1 MSTVPKIPTDD
12 DEDPLSQYKYM
23 LRQEGAYEESTQPG
37 DFLGGSQHTDAT
49 LTPKRSYHRS
59 TTANTNNNNKHK
71 LGTPLPIQ
79 SYRPDDWL
87 TPSKSPNRSWH
98 PKSAPALKSGSVP
111 RGMPTP
117 PLMGDDDTVDNA
129 SQSTRNSSVGLG
141 GNSSHHERR
150 KAIKETGKPHTPRR
164 WKGQRSTHSRS
175 SNGDLDYG
183 SSHSVGSFA
192 SESMAGTT
200 IASTVTGG
208 TNCDSNNKIVRK
220 KFKNAVAPTTAAPV
234 QPKRLPSLDADT
246 VSSIHDKT
254 LADILLGQHGT
265 TAADMASIDKT
276 DYEVAS
282 GDDGDDKLLKKAP
295 EDKKEEHQYNHE
307 VDGRSASPLAT
318 KFNET
323 PFRTPQKLKK
333 ELRSTFS
340 TPIKNGSN
348 TPPTVSWHSKPMRTA
363 STPPLTQTQS
373 RGGVVSAPVTPSSGA
388 RPTIVADEEKISTKK
403 FTAAFAAF
411 ENTAYSP
418 PLRRYQ
424 SLQPTT
430 STSPRAT
437 GAAVGAY
444 VPRTQE
450 QKDAAKKKRAEHK
463 EKKTADTA
471 MRSTTMDIGGARS
484 STPEPTPPRR
494 IQSLVSPRNNARRNF
509 TIPKDALLKE
519 QALVNQPERQDDTLN
534 LQDIIAQLRKVQRSK
549 TDSGTKD
556 NAADLLLQDMLRRLR
571 HVDELSL
578 VDQRAELNDMLQQ
591 LQNVD
596 SFGEQNLQQLQLM
609 LDTLNSSMQEPKKDP
624 NASRLEAVD
633 HDWLESS
640 LRRLQK
646 IQLTPR
652 EAETVAETA
661 LKLRYIDLSD
671 PNGESESNALI
682 ANHCDEVLVY
692 PTRKLKEVTQVLQ
705 GLRRIDMNDK
715 ERKEYANKI
724 RCIGIE
730 RPHVD
735 ELSQAILRL
744 KKAGLNR
751 WEAGHV
757 GGIVAD
763 LRKTIKNLRAGND
776 EDDEESVDEYTRL
789 TRKEL
794 RMLVDAPKMN
804 IIDSVVDSLKETLVK
819 VSDQEMNDFCKTVIS
834 MAKGDANSKQRQHQ
848 DYVDVLAEAIRNLK
862 RARLNKWEAKE
873 VSGVLTSLRKT
884 PTIDRWDNG
893 ENRQMINLRKVT
905 TPEQMGIIEDVVRK
919 VKKVVRFSENDQ
931 IFEFFLDDIVATGEC
946 DPTNE
951 QLQQYAALEMEAIDD
966 DISYDDLKADGGD
979 ELASVDTMAISISS
993 AEFTLGE
1000 EEVELTDSEDEEE
1013 KGPVTP
1019 SPKRRDANALSNPF
1033 PYRQNQLINR
1043 GSVSCPSSP
1052 AFGDPDQRKIV
1063 FTRKHHW
1070 KHKQHNTTVVGEKRW
1085 RMCEDFNTDEVIFS
1099 PLSKDQHTRRKAV
1112 ESSLKKSLLALDI
1125 GGSSRSLGNCEDESK
1140 AGISLA
1146 IGTAMDL
1153 VEDETHVD
1161 VVERRLRE
1169 NNITFNA
1176 VLKRGESA
1184 KRGVCLTPSPKR
1196 SMSGRSLVM
1205 TDQPE
1210 LPF

>member
-23 LRQEGAYEESTQPG
+23 LRQEGAYEESTQPV

-59 TTANTNNNNKHK
+59 TTENANNKNKHK
-71 LGTPLPIQ
+71 WGTPLPVQ

-175 SNGDLDYG
+175 SNGDLDNG

-200 IASTVTGG
+200 ITSTVTGG

-220 KFKNAVAPTTAAPV
+220 KFKNAVTPTTAAPM
-234 QPKRLPSLDADT
+234 QPKRLPSLDTDT

-254 LADILLGQHGT
+254 LADVLLEQHGT
-265 TAADMASIDKT
+265 TAADMASIDIT
-276 DYEVAS
+276 DYGVAS
-282 GDDGDDKLLKKAP
+282 GDDKLLKTAP
-295 EDKKEEHQYNHE
+295 EDKEKKDQYNHE
-307 VDGRSASPLAT
+307 VNGPIASPLST
-318 KFNET
+318 RFKET

-340 TPIKNGSN
+340 TPIKNGN
-348 TPPTVSWHSKPMRTA
+348 IAPPTASWHSKPMRTA

-373 RGGVVSAPVTPSSGA
+373 RGGVVSAPVTPSGVV

-463 EKKTADTA
+463 ERKTADTA
-471 MRSTTMDIGGARS
+471 MRSTTMDIGAARS
-484 STPEPTPPRR
+484 STPEPTRPRR

-509 TIPKDALLKE
+509 SISKDALLKE
-519 QALVNQPERQDDTLN
+519 QALVNQPERQDDSLN
-534 LQDIIAQLRKVQRSK
+534 LQDIIAQLRKVQRNK
-549 TDSGTKD
+549 TDSGSKD

-578 VDQRAELNDMLQQ
+578 ADQRAELNDMLQQ
-591 LQNVD
+591 LQSVD
-596 SFGEQNLQQLQLM
+596 SFGEQNLQQLELM
-609 LDTLNSSMQEPKKDP
+609 LDTLNSSMQDPKPEKDP
-624 NASRLEAVD
+624 NASRLESVD

-640 LRRLQK
+640 LRRLK
-646 IQLTPR
+646 KAQLTPH

-661 LKLRYIDLSD
+661 LKLRYVDLSD
-671 PNGESESNALI
+671 PIGESESNALI
-682 ANHCDEVLVY
+682 ANACDEVLVY
-692 PTRKLKEVTQVLQ
+692 PTRKLHEVTQVLQ
-705 GLRRIDMNDK
+705 GLRRIDMNDT
-715 ERKEYANKI
+715 ERKEYASKI
-724 RCIGIE
+724 RCIGVE

-763 LRKTIKNLRAGND
+763 LRKTIKNLRAGIE

-794 RMLVDAPKMN
+794 RMLVDEKKMK
-804 IIDSVVDSLKETLVK
+804 IIDSVVESLKGTLVK
-819 VSDQEMNDFCKTVIS
+819 VTDQEMNGFCKAVIS

-848 DYVDVLAEAIRNLK
+848 EYVDVLAEAIRNLK

-873 VSGVLTSLRKT
+873 VSGILTSLRKT
-884 PTIDRWDNG
+884 PTLDRWDNG
-893 ENRQMINLRKVT
+893 ENHQMINLRKVT

-919 VKKVVRFSENDQ
+919 VKKVVRFSENDE

-951 QLQQYAALEMEAIDD
+951 QLQQYAALEMEATDE
-966 DISYDDLKADGGD
+966 DISYDDLKSDGGD

-1000 EEVELTDSEDEEE
+1000 EEVELTDSEDEAE

-1019 SPKRRDANALSNPF
+1019 SPKRRDSNALSNLF
-1033 PYRQNQLINR
+1033 PNRQNQLINR

-1052 AFGDPDQRKIV
+1052 ASGDPDKRKIV

-1099 PLSKDQHTRRKAV
+1099 PLSKDQHTRRRAV
-1112 ESSLKKSLLALDI
+1112 ESSLKKSLSALGI
-1125 GGSSRSLGNCEDESK
+1125 GGSSRSLGNFEEEGKS
-1140 AGISLA
+1140 GISLA
-1146 IGTAMDL
+1146 LGNALDL

-1169 NNITFNA
+1169 NNVDFNGL
-1176 VLKRGESA
+1176 LKRGESG
-1184 KRGVCLTPSPKR
+1184 KRGICLTPSPKR
-1196 SMSGRSLVM
+1196 SMSGRGLVM
-1205 TDQPE
+1205 SDQPE